1 MFARSHF
8 MQSIEDKVIN
18 IISNN
23 VLNKEI
29 VIDKNTNLVQDLVLD
44 SIVFI
49 QIILDIE
56 TEFEVEFPDELL
68 TMDSL
73 SSLSTIVSII
83 ESIIS

>member
-1 MFARSHF
+1 

-29 VIDKNTNLVQDLVLD
+29 VIDKNTNLVQDLALD

-56 TEFEVEFPDELL
+56 TEFEIEFPDELL

-73 SSLSTIVSII
+73 SSLNTIVSII
-83 ESIIS
+83 ESIIL

>member
-1 MFARSHF
+1 

-29 VIDKNTNLVQDLVLD
+29 VIDKNTNLVQDLALD

-56 TEFEVEFPDELL
+56 TEFEIEFPDELL

-73 SSLSTIVSII
+73 SSLNTIVSII
-83 ESIIS
+83 KNII

>member
-1 MFARSHF
+1 

-73 SSLSTIVSII
+73 SSLNTIVSII
-83 ESIIS
+83 KNII

>member
-1 MFARSHF
+1 

>member
-1 MFARSHF
+1 

-29 VIDKNTNLVQDLVLD
+29 VIDKNTNLVQDLALD

-56 TEFEVEFPDELL
+56 TEFKIEFPDELL

-73 SSLSTIVSII
+73 SSLNTIVSII
-83 ESIIS
+83 KNII